1 MRENTSAEPVTGL
14 PLADRRRQ
22 PVRKRVGRPLRGRE
36 QHPSGSTMRP
46 FALLVLALAVVPLV
60 LAGRDYYEVLGIEK
74 SANDKE
80 IKRVSFSCLPGPLTH
95 IGPPPR

>member
-1 MRENTSAEPVTGL
+1 
-14 PLADRRRQ
+14 
-22 PVRKRVGRPLRGRE
+22 
-36 QHPSGSTMRP
+36 MRP

-95 IGPPPR
+95 IGPPPPR

>member
-1 MRENTSAEPVTGL
+1 
-14 PLADRRRQ
+14 
-22 PVRKRVGRPLRGRE
+22 
-36 QHPSGSTMRP
+36 
-46 FALLVLALAVVPLV
+46 V

>member
-1 MRENTSAEPVTGL
+1 
-14 PLADRRRQ
+14 
-22 PVRKRVGRPLRGRE
+22 
-36 QHPSGSTMRP
+36 MRP

-95 IGPPPR
+95 TGPPPR